1 MQLNALS
8 LMVLTAKK
16 SDMLVRYGIRCRN
29 LYFFHHSFLFFTL
42 SLQYYATAWIPACA
56 AQCRG

>member
-16 SDMLVRYGIRCRN
+16 SNMLVRYGIRCRN
-29 LYFFHHSFLFFTL
+29 LYFFITLFYF
-42 SLQYYATAWIPACA
+42 S
-56 AQCRG
+56 R